1 LKYDKT
7 MKQRVARFP
16 SNIMTHP
23 AMTNISCVMAVKS
36 IVFFLA
42 ALLFFASGAW
52 ARPITEDDARSAAE
66 NWLSR
71 EAKPMGSLIGH
82 EVKKVETF
90 TDETGGPAYYVIYLR
105 PSGLIFLPAD
115 DQVEPIIGFVSDAT
129 SYDPSPKNPLGALVS
144 RDIPGRVAYAR
155 EKEAVLQSGGTPAA
169 DSRMAKAQKKWARLA
184 GAAGSVDGAGPVPS
198 GGSDTYSISDVRVAP
213 FVQSLWS
220 QACADG
226 SNPPCT
232 SWCADGGNP
241 PCKTYSSSPPSN
253 PDVFNYYSPPNQPGD
268 PNNYV
273 CGCVATAM
281 AQVMRYFKYPTA
293 GIGVKHG
300 QYSIN
305 GGGSDDGVTLGGD
318 GKGGPYNWENMPLN
332 AWTSSPITADQAQEI
347 GRLTWDAGLA
357 VGMNYT
363 GSSGS
368 GAVTTWDVAASLRN
382 WFQYANA
389 VDGWNDGN
397 NIPEFNLLQMV
408 NPNLHAKLPVIFGIM
423 LDDGS
428 EGHEIV
434 CDGYGYNGNT
444 IYHHL
449 NMGWGGSDNAWYN
462 LPTIDPV
469 INEYQFNA
477 ILMCTY
483 NIFTSFVGGEI
494 IAGRVIDGMA
504 NPLGGVE
511 VKLNNLVDPFDNKL
525 QTTTDANGIY
535 AFTVFPA
542 SSFLLTAAKDGYT
555 FPPPYPVSSGTSVS
569 GTTTTGN
576 QWISDTMAVLSA
588 PTAPTGVKAEAG
600 DSRATVSFTAPASY
614 GGVHL
619 AKYTVYQSPGTAV
632 TTGTTSPII
641 VKGLK
646 NGTAYT
652 FQVTATNAAGKT
664 SPKSSPAKATPL
676 AATTTSVSSS
686 KNPSNLGQSVTFK
699 ATVTSPD
706 GTPAGG
712 AVQFIV
718 DGQNFGTAVPLS
730 GGSAT
735 IQESRLSAGN
745 HSVKA
750 NYSEAKLFAPSSGSL
765 LNGQTIKKASSTTTV
780 ISNPEPSTYDQSV
793 TFTAM
798 VSPSTAT
805 GFVTFKDGTTT
816 LGTGTLS
823 GGKATCATSTLPVGT
838 RSITA
843 VYLGDTDYAGST
855 SKVLTQTVNKAS
867 TTTTV
872 ISSAESSTYGQSVT
886 FMAVVSPPT
895 GIGTVPASGTVTFK
909 DGKTKLGI
917 GTLSGGNATYT
928 TPALAAGVH
937 SITAVYGGDTNY
949 VKSTSSV
956 LTQTV
961 KKVPTTTTVISSA
974 ESSTYGQSVTFTAMV
989 SSPGEIETV
998 TGTVTFKDGKTELGT
1013 GTLSGGKATCATST
1027 LPVGTHIIT
1036 AVYLGDTN
1044 YATSTSPGLIQAV
1057 NKVPTTTTVISSAE
1071 SSTYGQSVTFTATV
1085 SPSTATGTVTFKDGA
1100 TTLGTG
1106 ALSGGKAIYTTSTLK
1121 VGPHSITAAY
1131 GGDTNDDPTSI
1142 FQVLIQIVN
1151 PATVTPSITASNK
1164 TYDGT
1169 TTASVTGS
1177 LSGVISGDAVS
1188 LKTPITANFAS
1199 KNAGTGITVTATGL
1213 SLTGSSAA
1221 NYALSSTTATTTG
1234 AITARA
1240 ITVTAASNTKVYD
1253 GKTSAAATP
1262 TITSGSLASGDTANF
1277 IETYNTPNGGTGKT
1291 LTPSG
1296 AVNDGNGGNNY
1307 AVTFVSNTTGVI
1319 YQAGSTMGVTSSS
1332 NPSAYGQA
1340 VTFTVTVTGVPG
1352 GATPTG
1358 TVQFV
1363 ADVTIPSATVNIG
1376 GPVSLSNG
1384 SAVSPAISNLAVGDH
1399 SIVANYIGDAN
1410 YTSNAGTLSGGQT
1423 VKTTASTTSLTSSAN
1438 PSTYGQSVTFTA
1450 TVSPS
1455 TATGTVTF
1463 MDSTSTLGTGTLSGG
1478 KATYATSTLAA
1489 ATHSITA
1496 VYGGDTNDATS
1507 TSSVFTQT
1515 VNKAS
1520 STTGISSSENPS
1532 NPGDSITFEAG
1543 VTGPGGYPTGTVQFV
1558 VDGSNFG
1565 SPVSLSISRF
1575 GELTFDS
1582 ATSSAT
1588 SSLSSGNHT
1597 VAAVY
1602 SGDNNYT
1609 GSSATLSG
1617 GQTVKTPTTLSLS
1630 SSENPSVV
1638 GNPVT
1643 FTAMLNIK
1651 NAAPTGTVQ
1660 FQVNGTNL
1668 GTAVPVSN
1676 RLLIHIPPTYS
1687 NSATS
1692 EADSFPNPE
1701 GGNYTITATYSG
1713 DNTYMGSSGT
1723 MNESVNQ
1730 PPPK

>member
-1 LKYDKT
+1 
-7 MKQRVARFP
+7 
-16 SNIMTHP
+16 
-23 AMTNISCVMAVKS
+23 MAIKS
-36 IVFFLA
+36 MVFFLA

-52 ARPITEDDARSAAE
+52 ARPTTEDEARSVAE
-66 NWLSR
+66 IWLSR
-71 EAKPMGSLIGH
+71 EAKPMGSPIGH

-90 TDETGGPAYYVIYLR
+90 TDETGVPAYYVVYLA

-115 DQVEPIIGFVSDAT
+115 DLVEPIIGFVSGAT

-144 RDIPGRVAYAR
+144 RDIPGRVAHVR
-155 EKEAVLQSGGTPAA
+155 ETKTA
-169 DSRMAKAQKKWARLA
+169 DARMAKAQTKWARLT
-184 GAAGSVDGAGPVPS
+184 GTAGSGEGAGPVP
-198 GGSDTYSISDVRVAP
+198 GGASDTFNISDVQVAP
-213 FVQSLWS
+213 FLQVQWKNEATLKNELTLIQWN
-220 QACADG
+220 QACTISG
-226 SNPPCT
+226 TPPC
-232 SWCADGGNP
+232 
-241 PCKTYSSSPPSN
+241 SPTD
-253 PDVFNYYSPPNQPGD
+253 PDAYNFYTPPNAPGNY
-268 PNNYV
+268 NNDV

-281 AQVMRYFKYPTA
+281 AQVMRYFKYPIYA
-293 GIGVKHG
+293 MGPG
-300 QYSIN
+300 Y
-305 GGGSDDGVTLGGD
+305 LGGD
-318 GKGGPYNWENMPLN
+318 GKGGPYDWANMPPTTNPDTPL
-332 AWTSSPITADQAQEI
+332 AQRQAI
-347 GRLTWDAGLA
+347 GRLTRDAGVS
-357 VGMNYT
+357 VGMDY
-363 GSSGS
+363 GSDNS
-368 GAVTTWDVAASLRN
+368 GAYSQDIPGALMHT
-382 WFQYANA
+382 FQYSQAA
-389 VDGWNDGN
+389 IDGCDASISNPGEWSCPNK
-397 NIPEFNLLQMV
+397 PEQELYTRV
-408 NPNLHAKLPVIFGIM
+408 NPNLIARKPVIFGIHGDCDTYSY
-423 LDDGS
+423 LLGS
-428 EGHEIV
+428 FTICWSGHEIV
-434 CDGYGYNGNT
+434 CDGYGYNT
-444 IYHHL
+444 TSTSTSPIYHHL
-449 NMGWGGSDNAWYN
+449 NMGWRSLDDAWYN
-462 LPTIDPV
+462 LPTIDAV
-469 INEYQFNA
+469 GNNDLYTTVSSI
-477 ILMCTY
+477 IY
-483 NIFTSFVGGEI
+483 NIYPTGPGGGI
-494 IAGRVIDGMA
+494 IAGGVSDAAG
-504 NPLGGVE
+504 NPLKGADVMLYVPGAPPDTAAYT
-511 VKLNNLVDPFDNKL
+511 L
-525 QTTTDANGIY
+525 TDAKGLY
-535 AFTVFPA
+535 AFTNVA
-542 SSFLLTAAKDGYT
+542 CATQTNYAVTATLEGYT
-555 FPPPYPVSSGTSVS
+555 FPVITGIPVGPNVAGWNNAWLQALS
-569 GTTTTGN
+569 
-576 QWISDTMAVLSA
+576 AVAGA
-588 PTAPTGVKAEAG
+588 PTAPTGVNAKAEDAQ
-600 DSRATVSFTAPASY
+600 ATVSFNAPASY

-652 FQVTATNAAGKT
+652 FRVTATNAGERT
-664 SPKSSPAKATPL
+664 SPKSGPSNKVTPQAKP
-676 AATTTSVSSS
+676 TTTTVGSGENTSTY
-686 KNPSNLGQSVTFK
+686 GQSVTLK
-699 ATVTSPD
+699 ATVTGAG
-706 GTPAGG
+706 GTPTG
-712 AVQFIV
+712 
-718 DGQNFGTAVPLS
+718 
-730 GGSAT
+730 
-735 IQESRLSAGN
+735 
-745 HSVKA
+745 
-750 NYSEAKLFAPSSGSL
+750 
-765 LNGQTIKKASSTTTV
+765 
-780 ISNPEPSTYDQSV
+780 SV
-793 TFTAM
+793 TFM
-798 VSPSTAT
+798 M
-805 GFVTFKDGTTT
+805 DGTTT
-816 LGTGTLS
+816 LGTGTLND
-823 GGKATCATSTLPVGT
+823 GKATYATPTAASAPTVGKHT
-838 RSITA
+838 ISAKYNGDDYYA
-843 VYLGDTDYAGST
+843 VS
-855 SKVLTQTVNKAS
+855 
-867 TTTTV
+867 
-872 ISSAESSTYGQSVT
+872 
-886 FMAVVSPPT
+886 
-895 GIGTVPASGTVTFK
+895 
-909 DGKTKLGI
+909 
-917 GTLSGGNATYT
+917 
-928 TPALAAGVH
+928 
-937 SITAVYGGDTNY
+937 
-949 VKSTSSV
+949 
-956 LTQTV
+956 
-961 KKVPTTTTVISSA
+961 
-974 ESSTYGQSVTFTAMV
+974 
-989 SSPGEIETV
+989 
-998 TGTVTFKDGKTELGT
+998 T
-1013 GTLSGGKATCATST
+1013 GTLSGGLTVNQASSQTKVTSSRSSSYYGAPLTFSAFVSGPGAYATGKVQFEDANARTNIGGPVTLVNGYATTADDS
-1027 LPVGTHIIT
+1027 LSVGNHTIT
-1036 AVYLGDTN
+1036 AIYYGDSN
-1044 YATSTSPGLIQAV
+1044 YTGSTGTLSGGQSI
-1057 NKVPTTTTVISSAE
+1057 NKVVTETVVTSSANT
-1071 SSTYGQSVTFTATV
+1071 STYGQSVTFTATV
-1085 SPSTATGTVTFKDGA
+1085 SPMQVLKEFDADGYAVPTGAVTFKDGN

-1106 ALSGGKAIYTTSTLK
+1106 VLSGGQATYATSSLA
-1121 VGPHSITAAY
+1121 VGKHNVAAY
-1131 GGDTNDDPTSI
+1131 YNGDQNCAESSWNPSLAQT
-1142 FQVLIQIVN
+1142 VN
-1151 PATVTPSITASNK
+1151 PVTVTPSISASNK

-1713 DNTYMGSSGT
+1713 DNNYMGSIGT